1 MTYGDK
7 ANVIT
12 EMNNRNRDNALR
24 IFITGLNGSLSEI
37 LFSLK
42 PENLPN
48 ALAKAQELEANNQRA
63 YFAYNYF
70 TRSQQNNNNNNKNQ
84 QKKPDN
90 PNNYN
95 HNNNLRLNQVN
106 QNPNNNQQ
114 AIRNVFAPD
123 QNTVQPP
130 PVPMDI
136 DKSIQMQNKPQYN
149 RNQYNSQ
156 PLKREYPP
164 PSTQQQPQ
172 KTMRINNL
180 NEEHFLEEEGE
191 NSPTSSEQ
199 TEN

>member
-1 MTYGDK
+1 MTVLEYY
-7 ANVIT
+7 NLV
-12 EMNNRNRDNALR
+12 N
-24 IFITGLNGSLSEI
+24 TGLNGSLSEI

-149 RNQYNSQ
+149 RNQHNSQ